1 MKKNLLLFIAIGLI
15 TIGIGCAEAST
26 VMSFGSVE
34 GSSHARI
41 TPVGGI
47 TLDFGTLE
55 LKDLDMGDDLF
66 QAKVDISD
74 VSINTASKVSN
85 MGFALYEASEKDT
98 SSGFTLWADI
108 DNNASLELILT
119 ADIHIDNLLV
129 FNEVGFVDAELAIDV
144 DNFTIHNEAMMIS
157 EWGGVPALLDTFITM
172 GLADLAVVLTSESG
186 INLEDQIDSGNL
198 VPDIIVAG
206 TLQAVPEPGAM
217 SLMLLGLLYFIKRKK

>member
-1 MKKNLLLFIAIGLI
+1 MKKNLLLFTAIGLLFV
-15 TIGIGCAEAST
+15 GIGCAEAST

-55 LKDLDMGDDLF
+55 LKDLDMGDDLY

-74 VSINTASKVSN
+74 VAINASSKVSN
-85 MGFALYEASEKDT
+85 AGFALYEANEKST
-98 SSGFTLWADI
+98 TSGFTIFADI
-108 DNNASLELILT
+108 DNNSSLELILT
-119 ADIHIDNLLV
+119 GDIHIDNLLV
-129 FNEVGFVDAELAIDV
+129 FEEVGFVDAELDIDV
-144 DNFTIHNEAMMIS
+144 DNFTIHNEAMMNAH
-157 EWGGVPALLDTFITM
+157 WGGVPTLLETFVNL
-172 GLADLAVVLTSESG
+172 GLADLAIVLVSESG

-198 VPDIIVAG
+198 VADIIVAG
-206 TLQAVPEPGAM
+206 TLEAVPEPGAM